1 MMSQTPDMSV
11 GTRRVMMKAKRYAQD
26 YKHDFITTEH
36 ILLSILETDR
46 PVKGIE
52 VIKELQIDVRD
63 FRDFVID
70 SLSKYKG
77 DKKPEL
83 KDIEPSARVLK
94 MLSYAGAIAK
104 EMQTDLV
111 SIDHVL
117 LSILVS
123 DAGSGNNLFRLK
135 NIDVNFLYETIYA
148 EIQPPK
154 RTRRRKAKQAA
165 TEESQGPVELAESQA
180 KVLEKYTTNL
190 TVQAA
195 MGELDPVIGR
205 EHEVQSMIQILN
217 RRTKNNPV
225 LLGEP
230 GVGKTAV
237 AELLAQRIVTRDVPK
252 RLRDK
257 HIHVLD
263 LTRLVAGTIYRG
275 QFEERMK
282 EIVSLAT
289 ERDDIILFV
298 DELHMLV
305 GAGSTTGSMDAS
317 NILKP
322 ALARGQISVIGA
334 TTLQEYKEF
343 IEGDGALDRR
353 FQTVLIDEP
362 DGPDTLQILKGVR
375 SKYEQYHNVKY
386 NNKVLD
392 EIIFLCDRYM
402 TNKNF
407 PDKAIDV
414 MDEIGAKL
422 SVSRFKSSN
431 ELEELKKYLIET
443 MEHKEKA
450 VEKQQFDLALTY
462 RHTQHEIEDQM
473 LSAIADRESTEMR
486 NTVKIRVQPQ
496 DIRQLISDQCGV
508 PLSSIEENEQ
518 DKLKRMETN
527 INAMVV
533 GQQQGVEKV
542 CAAIK
547 RSRAG
552 VSDPNKPISSLLF
565 LGPTGVGKTML
576 ARTLG
581 EQMFESDKF
590 KQYDMSEFSEK
601 HSISKLIGSPPGY
614 VGYGEGGSLTE
625 YVRYNPYCVL
635 LFDEIEKAHVEVL
648 QVFLQLLEHGSLT
661 DSEGMEVNFRNT
673 IVIMTSNIGAHLYDK
688 RGAVGFGHTPDTRQS
703 VIDQLKKT
711 YAPEFINRFD
721 ELVVFNRLENEHLVK
736 ITTQLLDTLRR
747 NIRENTGK
755 RVKISPDV
763 ATLLTNQ
770 QQDCSYGARPMRRLI
785 TEQIE
790 TPLAD
795 HMIDNPDQRTIQ
807 ITTADGQIQI
817 I

>member
-1 MMSQTPDMSV
+1 MSQTPDMSV

-46 PVKGIE
+46 PVKGIQI
-52 VIKELQIDVRD
+52 IKELEIDVKD
-63 FRDFVID
+63 FRDFVMD
-70 SLSKYKG
+70 SLGKYKG
-77 DKKPEL
+77 DKTPEL

-104 EMQTDLV
+104 EMKTELV

-135 NIDVNFLYETIYA
+135 NIDVSFLYELIYA

-154 RTRRRKAKQAA
+154 RTRKRSKAKQ
-165 TEESQGPVELAESQA
+165 TTTDTSRGPAEMAESQA
-180 KVLEKYTTNL
+180 KVLEKYTTDL

-237 AELLAQRIVTRDVPK
+237 AELLAQRIVARDVPK

-282 EIVSLAT
+282 EIVTLAS

-322 ALARGQISVIGA
+322 ALARGHISVIGA

-353 FQTVLIDEP
+353 FQTVLVDEP
-362 DGPDTLQILKGVR
+362 AADDTLQILKGVR
-375 SKYEQYHNVKY
+375 DKYEEYHNVKY
-386 NNKVLD
+386 NNKVLQ
-392 EIIFLCDRYM
+392 EIVFLCDRYM

-414 MDEIGAKL
+414 MDELGAKL
-422 SVSRFKSSN
+422 SVSRFKSSA
-431 ELEELKKYLIET
+431 ELDKLKTELIDVMELKN
-443 MEHKEKA
+443 KA
-450 VEKQQFDLALTY
+450 VENENFDQGITY
-462 RHTQHEIEDQM
+462 RHTQYEIEEQM
-473 LSAIADRESTEMR
+473 LWAIADRESDEIN
-486 NTVKIRVQPQ
+486 NTTRIRIQPHHV
-496 DIRQLISDQCGV
+496 RELISDHCGV
-508 PLSSIEENEQ
+508 PISSIEENEQ
-518 DKLKRMETN
+518 EKLKRMEKN
-527 INAMVV
+527 INRVV
-533 GQQQGVEKV
+533 IGQQQGVGKI

-635 LFDEIEKAHVEVL
+635 LFDEVEKAHIEVL
-648 QVFLQLLEHGSLT
+648 QVFLQLLEYGCLT
-661 DSEGMEVNFRNT
+661 DSEGLEVNFRNT

-688 RGAVGFGHTPDTRQS
+688 HSSVGFGHTEDTRQS
-703 VIDQLKKT
+703 IIDQLKKT

-721 ELVVFNRLENEHLVK
+721 ELVVFNKLENHHLID
-736 ITTQLLDTLRR
+736 ITTQLLGVLRK

-755 RVKISPDV
+755 RVKITPDV

-770 QQDCSYGARPMRRLI
+770 QQDCSYGARPIRRLI
-785 TEQIE
+785 TEQVE

-807 ITTADGQIQI
+807 VETQDGQIVI

>member
-1 MMSQTPDMSV
+1 MSQTPDMSV